1 MEDQVNRIKKNTNN
15 LVEAITAL
23 STSHSLLVLHAVD
36 HIMRFNLGKP
46 MENFEM
52 HGRSVAWH
60 GGEEYD
66 SKFQFGVGLCSSQQ
80 PMNLREDLVSFP

>member
-1 MEDQVNRIKKNTNN
+1 MEDQVNCIKKNTNN

-36 HIMRFNLGKP
+36 YIMRFNLGKP

-52 HGRSVAWH
+52 HGRSVA
-60 GGEEYD
+60 
-66 SKFQFGVGLCSSQQ
+66 
-80 PMNLREDLVSFP
+80 